1 MTAVVFIG
9 PTLGPADAR
18 GRLDA
23 DYRPPA
29 SQGDVYRAALRRPR
43 AIGIVDGYFESV
55 PAVWHKEILWAMA
68 QGIHVFGSASM
79 GALRAAE
86 LEAFGMDGV
95 GWIFEQ
101 YRDGAIEDDD
111 EVAVLHGPAET
122 GYVALSEAMVNIR
135 RTLAAAAS
143 AGVLDA
149 DAAAALTRIA
159 KALFYKERS
168 YAALLDRAG
177 RAGLPAAAIDRFA
190 AWLPR
195 GRVDQKRL
203 DALAMLRR
211 MRDRLAAGLP
221 PKQVRYHF
229 EHSRAWDAARRAID
243 REGAPSLD
251 RGAVAP

>member
-1 MTAVVFIG
+1 MTAVVFVG
-9 PTLGPADAR
+9 PTLGPADR
-18 GRLDA
+18 PGDLDA

-29 SQGDVYRAALRRPR
+29 SQGDVYRAALARPR
-43 AIGIVDGYFESV
+43 VIGIVDGYFESV

-86 LEAFGMDGV
+86 LEIFGMEGV

-101 YRDGAIEDDD
+101 YRDGALEDDD

-122 GYVALSEAMVNIR
+122 GYVALSEAMVGMR
-135 RTLAAAAS
+135 RTLAAAAT

-149 DAAAALTRIA
+149 DAATTLTGIA
-159 KALFYKERS
+159 KALFYKDRS
-168 YAALLDRAG
+168 YAALLERAG
-177 RAGLPAAAIDRFA
+177 RDGFPAAVLDRLA

-195 GRVDQKRL
+195 GRIDQKRL
-203 DALAMLRR
+203 DAVAMLRQI
-211 MRDRLAAGLP
+211 RDRLAAGLP

-243 REGAPSLD
+243 RE
-251 RGAVAP
+251 RGLA

>member
-9 PTLGPADAR
+9 PTLGPADGR

-29 SQGDVYRAALRRPR
+29 SQGDVYRAALGRPR

-68 QGIHVFGSASM
+68 QGIHVLGSASM

-86 LEAFGMDGV
+86 LAAFGMDGV
-95 GWIFEQ
+95 GWIFAQ
-101 YRDGAIEDDD
+101 YRDGALEDDD
-111 EVAVLHGPAET
+111 EVAVLHGPAGT

-149 DAAAALTRIA
+149 DAAAMLTGIA
-159 KALFYKERS
+159 KALFYKDRS

-177 RAGLPAAAIDRFA
+177 RAGLAAAAIDRFA
-190 AWLPR
+190 AWLPG
-195 GRVDQKRL
+195 GRIDQKRL
-203 DALAMLRR
+203 DALAMLRL

-229 EHSRAWDAARRAID
+229 EPSRAWDAARRAID
-243 REGAPSLD
+243 RDGAASLD
-251 RGAVAP
+251 RATGRA

>member
-1 MTAVVFIG
+1 VTAVVFIG

-18 GRLDA
+18 GQLDA

-68 QGIHVFGSASM
+68 QGIHVFGGASM

-86 LEAFGMDGV
+86 LAAFGMDGV

-101 YRDGAIEDDD
+101 YRDGALEDDD
-111 EVAVLHGPAET
+111 EVAVLHGPAGT

-149 DAAAALTRIA
+149 DAAAALARIA
-159 KALFYKERS
+159 KALFYKDRS
-168 YAALLDRAG
+168 YAALLERAG
-177 RAGLPAAAIDRFA
+177 RAGLAAATIDRFA
-190 AWLPR
+190 AWLPG
-195 GRVDQKRL
+195 GRIDQKRL
-203 DALAMLRR
+203 DALAMLRL

-221 PKQVRYHF
+221 PKRVRYHF
-229 EHSRAWDAARRAID
+229 EPSRAWDAARRAID
-243 REGAPSLD
+243 RDGAASLD
-251 RGAVAP
+251 RATGRA